1 MMFSP
6 LKGLTVERDCAHA
19 ESINQDVWLHTCKQ
33 FLARSMLCLVLLGI
47 QHDGVLAAGPRAAT
61 KQSQQIANCFDFL
74 PANRRD
80 DPALSCEVSAII
92 HHDGQLLFLN
102 DKPVPALPV
111 VLRASIDSA
120 GRLSPLVAG
129 TFSPLDHGAKFEAAA
144 QAVDDPID
152 FAITAFDRFDP
163 ARAGWDRFN
172 AFFYWPR
179 GRVDQAQVIQPTER
193 ESVVSSI
200 KLRSVFESVIK
211 TPYFKIEGLAAL
223 PGRRLMFGIRET
235 GLSFREPKF
244 RFFVLEMRYS
254 INHDRSIDLLDEV
267 RVLADWSARDLI
279 HGETK
284 ADPSKDWGLSSIEY
298 CADKDQLFFLL
309 SAESKNGMEG
319 FLLTQ
324 HRGQFLAGARP
335 VLVRDQQGTA
345 IHFSH
350 KPEGMAVIGSDCRLL
365 IAHDDDRFLGGIP
378 PRAHVGQMIYSV
390 IDFSFD

>member
-1 MMFSP
+1 MFSP
-6 LKGLTVERDCAHA
+6 FKGLTVERDCAHA
-19 ESINQDVWLHTCKQ
+19 ESINQAVWLRTCKQ
-33 FLARSMLCLVLLGI
+33 FLAHSMLFLALLGFL
-47 QHDGVLAAGPRAAT
+47 QDRVLAAELRAAVR
-61 KQSQQIANCFDFL
+61 QSHQIAHCFDFL
-74 PANRRD
+74 PAERRD

-92 HHDGQLLFLN
+92 YHDGELLFLN
-102 DKPVPALPV
+102 DKPLPALPV
-111 VLRASIDSA
+111 ALRASIDSK
-120 GRLSPLVAG
+120 GGLSPLIAG
-129 TFSPLDHGAKFEAAA
+129 TFSPLDQATKFEAAA

-163 ARAGWDRFN
+163 AHAGWDRFN

-179 GRVDQAQVIQPTER
+179 GRVDQAQLIQSTER

-200 KLRSVFESVIK
+200 KLRSVFQSVIK

-244 RFFVLEMRYS
+244 RFLVLAMRYS
-254 INHDRSIDLLDEV
+254 INYDKSIELLDEV
-267 RVLADWSARDLI
+267 SVLADWSARDLI
-279 HGETK
+279 RGETK

-309 SAESKNGMEG
+309 SAESKKGMEG

-324 HRGQFLAGARP
+324 HRAQFLAGARP
-335 VLVRDQQGTA
+335 SIVRDQKGAA

-378 PRAHVGQMIYSV
+378 PRAHLGQMVYSV
-390 IDFSFD
+390 IEFSFD

>member
-6 LKGLTVERDCAHA
+6 FKGLTVERDCAHA
-19 ESINQDVWLHTCKQ
+19 ESINQAVWQ
-33 FLARSMLCLVLLGI
+33 DR
-47 QHDGVLAAGPRAAT
+47 VLAAELRAAVR
-61 KQSQQIANCFDFL
+61 QSHQIAHCFDFL
-74 PANRRD
+74 PAERRD

-92 HHDGQLLFLN
+92 YHDGELLFLN
-102 DKPVPALPV
+102 DKPLPALPV
-111 VLRASIDSA
+111 ALRASIDSK
-120 GRLSPLVAG
+120 GGLSPLIAG
-129 TFSPLDHGAKFEAAA
+129 TFSPLDQATKFEAAA

-163 ARAGWDRFN
+163 AHAGWDRFN

-179 GRVDQAQVIQPTER
+179 GRVDQAQLIQSTER

-244 RFFVLEMRYS
+244 RFLVS
-254 INHDRSIDLLDEV
+254 INYDKSIELLDEV
-267 RVLADWSARDLI
+267 SVLADWSARDLI
-279 HGETK
+279 GGETI

-309 SAESKNGMEG
+309 SAESKKGMEG

-324 HRGQFLAGARP
+324 HRAQFLAGARP
-335 VLVRDQQGTA
+335 VLVRDQKGAA

-365 IAHDDDRFLGGIP
+365 IAHDD
-378 PRAHVGQMIYSV
+378 
-390 IDFSFD
+390 